1 MENEDNKLAEEIL
14 AKFIE
19 KLDYTY
25 RYKTINERKNI
36 INELRYLM
44 QAYHEAKLKEV
55 TDADFEE
62 WASVQDFGYGAIYYI
77 IKAGAKMGI
86 KAMQNGEI
94 KHNG

>member
-1 MENEDNKLAEEIL
+1 MKDKLAEEIL

-44 QAYHEAKLKEV
+44 QAYHEAKMKEV
-55 TDADFEE
+55 TDEDIHDVSNSAEYTRGYRDGWRDCCKDVKE
-62 WASVQDFGYGAIYYI
+62 FG
-77 IKAGAKMGI
+77 
-86 KAMQNGEI
+86 
-94 KHNG
+94 

>member
-1 MENEDNKLAEEIL
+1 MTDKLAEEIL

-19 KLDYTY
+19 KLDCTY

-44 QAYHEAKLKEV
+44 QAYHEAKMKEV
-55 TDADFEE
+55 TDADIVKYAFNCYPDSYNMRV
-62 WASVQDFGYGAIYYI
+62 ACVNGARD
-77 IKAGAKMGI
+77 MR
-86 KAMQNGEI
+86 NGEI